1 MSPIPEDPRAPRRT
15 AQYSSSGAP
24 QGALPPELSPRR
36 GQRPPSK
43 TGKAA
48 PGAKKQKRR
57 PARVLS
63 WVAIT
68 MSIVVFLGCGLAW
81 AAFMHFNGQIE
92 RITGITKGNTDN
104 SPSVN
109 YLVVG
114 VDSREGDNSGIG
126 GAGTVADVQGLRTD
140 TMMLIHISKKAAG
153 ATIISFPRDS
163 YVNIP
168 GHGSTKLNAAVPLGG
183 PGLLVQT
190 LQQLTGLE
198 IDHYIQVDFH
208 GFLAMTDAVGGVDI
222 CLTQPAKDSYTGI
235 DLSAG
240 KHHIKGVTAL
250 AYVRQRYG
258 LPQGDLDRIKRQQSF
273 IGAMVREVTSAGT
286 LLNPFKLTR
295 FLDVATKAV
304 KVDDHLTTS
313 DMKTLAQRLRHLDP
327 DHVRFETIPVRGT
340 GLAGAAG
347 SVVFLDTDKLP
358 TFFGDID
365 NDVAQASPT
374 PTPQVGSKPLTVP
387 AGSIT
392 VNVLNGTG
400 VTGKARSAADSL
412 SAVGF
417 NIATTGNASGGTY
430 PKSIVRYGP
439 SRADSART
447 LAAAVPGSV
456 LEPEASLGSQLT
468 LIVGQNF
475 TGAKK
480 VTIGPAT
487 PSTGGGGATATAS
500 PKPPVVTAANDACG
514 V

>member
-1 MSPIPEDPRAPRRT
+1 MVTLLGSGT
-15 AQYSSSGAP
+15 AY
-24 QGALPPELSPRR
+24 
-36 GQRPPSK
+36 
-43 TGKAA
+43 
-48 PGAKKQKRR
+48 
-57 PARVLS
+57 
-63 WVAIT
+63 
-68 MSIVVFLGCGLAW
+68 LA
-81 AAFMHFNGQIE
+81 FQHFNSQIE
-92 RITGITKGNTDN
+92 RLTGITRGNTDN

-114 VDSREGDNSGIG
+114 VDSREGENENIG
-126 GAGTVADVQGLRTD
+126 GSGTVADAPGLRTD
-140 TMMLIHISKKAAG
+140 TMMLIHISKKSAG

-168 GHGSTKLNAAVPLGG
+168 GHGSSKLNAAVPLGG

-190 LQQLTGLE
+190 LQGLTGLE

-235 DLSAG
+235 NLSAG

-327 DHVRFETIPVRGT
+327 DHVKFETIPVRGT
-340 GLAGAAG
+340 GYAGAAG
-347 SVVFLDTDKLP
+347 SVVFLDTERIT
-358 TFFGDID
+358 TFFDDID
-365 NDVAQASPT
+365 NDVQASPT
-374 PTPQVGSKPLTVP
+374 PTPQGGNKPLTVP
-387 AGSIT
+387 PGSIT

-400 VTGKARSAADSL
+400 VTGKARTAGESL
-412 SAVGF
+412 SSVGF
-417 NIATTGNASGGTY
+417 SVASTGNAAGGTY
-430 PKSIVRYGP
+430 PKSIVKYGP
-439 SRADSART
+439 TRSDSART
-447 LAAAVPGSV
+447 LAAAVPGAV
-456 LEPEASLGSQLT
+456 LEPDAGLGSQLT

-475 TGAKK
+475 ESAKQ
-480 VTIGPAT
+480 VTIGTAT
-487 PSTGGGGATATAS
+487 PSTGGSTTATAS
-500 PKPPVVTAANDACG
+500 PKPPTVTAANDACG
-514 V
+514 L